1 MYENEKCIESIIFK
15 ISNNLKKLLENI
27 KNNELIDDKI
37 FDKENYDD
45 LLEYISSEIVNKLIN
60 DNKIIL
66 FLERYLYSFG
76 KNTIKIIIDKLLKII
91 ILTFLEL
98 SL

>member
-1 MYENEKCIESIIFK
+1 MYENEKCIESMIFK